1 MEGEKEII
9 YLAICNQI
17 QIYSLLLEQEDLGEE
32 NRGMANYI
40 IQISTQVEEKLR
52 EELQKDKPISRPPWS
67 KIE

>member
-32 NRGMANYI
+32 DRGMANYI

-52 EELQKDKPISRPPWS
+52 EELQKDKPISRPSWS

>member
-32 NRGMANYI
+32 DRGMANYI

-52 EELQKDKPISRPPWS
+52 EELQRINQYLDHHGAK
-67 KIE
+67 

>member
-1 MEGEKEII
+1 MDGEKEII

-32 NRGMANYI
+32 DRGMANYI

-52 EELQKDKPISRPPWS
+52 EELKDKPISRPPWS

>member
-1 MEGEKEII
+1 MDGEKEII

-32 NRGMANYI
+32 DRGMANYI

-52 EELQKDKPISRPPWS
+52 EELQKDKSISRPPWS

>member
-1 MEGEKEII
+1 MDGEKEII

-32 NRGMANYI
+32 DRGMANYI

-52 EELQKDKPISRPPWS
+52 EELQRINQYLDHHGAK
-67 KIE
+67 

>member
-1 MEGEKEII
+1 MDGEKEII

-32 NRGMANYI
+32 DRGMANYI

-52 EELQKDKPISRPPWS
+52 EELQKDKPISRPLWS

>member
-32 NRGMANYI
+32 DRGMANYI
-40 IQISTQVEEKLR
+40 IQISNQLEEKLR
-52 EELQKDKPISRPPWS
+52 LELGDKPISRPPWS
-67 KIE
+67 KTE

>member
-1 MEGEKEII
+1 MDGEKEII

-32 NRGMANYI
+32 DRGMANYI

-52 EELQKDKPISRPPWS
+52 EELQKDKPISRPSWS

>member
-32 NRGMANYI
+32 DRGMANYI

-52 EELQKDKPISRPPWS
+52 EELQRINRYLDHHGAK
-67 KIE
+67 

>member
-32 NRGMANYI
+32 GMANYI

>member
-32 NRGMANYI
+32 DRGMANYI
-40 IQISTQVEEKLR
+40 IQISTQVEERLR
-52 EELQKDKPISRPPWS
+52 EELQKDKLISRPPWS